1 MTTEQTDPRVI
12 AEQVDELLE
21 RLQDSAPPAVAEQVE
36 DLVRAL
42 AALYGAGLER
52 ALDLVA
58 EHSGEPLVRRLA
70 DDELVG
76 SLLALHDLHPD
87 PVEVRVQAAL
97 DRVRPFLGT
106 HAGDVMLVRVD
117 EEGVVRLQ
125 LQGSCDGCPSSA
137 LTVKGAIEDA
147 VLDAAPEVTAVDVA
161 GMVAEEP
168 GGTGGLL
175 QIPPYQPRHEAPGP
189 CPVPAAQ

>member
-1 MTTEQTDPRVI
+1 MTVERSDPRAI
-12 AEQVDELLE
+12 AEHVDELLQ
-21 RLQDSAPPAVAEQVE
+21 RLQESAPPRLAEQVE

-52 ALDLVA
+52 VVALSADHGSDAL
-58 EHSGEPLVRRLA
+58 LRRLA
-70 DDELVG
+70 EDELVG

-106 HAGDVMLVRVD
+106 HAGGVEMLGVD
-117 EEGVVRLQ
+117 DEGVVRLQ
-125 LQGSCDGCPSSA
+125 LQGTCDGCPSSA
-137 LTVKGAIEDA
+137 LPVQGAIEDA

-161 GMVAEEP
+161 GMVPDAP
-168 GGTGGLL
+168 LGSGGLL

-189 CPVPAAQ
+189 CPVPASP